1 MILLGHAHSFT
12 PEAIAAIKRRRM
24 SDVICDNTLIR
35 SIGSNAFMKDST
47 KMECRNSEHREE
59 LDLEAINLL
68 IPSGKYFIYG

>member
-12 PEAIAAIKRRRM
+12 PEAIVAIKRRRM

-47 KMECRNSEHREE
+47 KMDCRNSEHREE
-59 LDLEAINLL
+59 LDLEAMNLL
-68 IPSGKYFIYG
+68 IPSGT

>member
-1 MILLGHAHSFT
+1 
-12 PEAIAAIKRRRM
+12 M

-47 KMECRNSEHREE
+47 KMDCRNSEHKEE

-68 IPSGKYFIYG
+68 IPSGTKFVYG